1 MVTLRQKAYIKQC
14 QDNLKN
20 STNVAQAPNLIEEE
34 INNVDNDI
42 EFALALDLE
51 RRPRMNRSGTERIE
65 VHRRKQ
71 ACENEK
77 MLVLHIAK
85 LWGWKDESLHPRRR
99 MKIARATC
107 TQVAYDFG
115 YAKPLSAV

>member
-1 MVTLRQKAYIKQC
+1 M
-14 QDNLKN
+14 
-20 STNVAQAPNLIEEE
+20 
-34 INNVDNDI
+34 
-42 EFALALDLE
+42 ALDLE

-65 VHRRKQ
+65 VHGRKQ
-71 ACENEK
+71 ACENEM

-99 MKIARATC
+99 MKIARAAC

-115 YAKPLSAV
+115 YAKPLSAVRLRFWESILNNAIADGTSQEPLSPQNGGSIKYCDKIEST